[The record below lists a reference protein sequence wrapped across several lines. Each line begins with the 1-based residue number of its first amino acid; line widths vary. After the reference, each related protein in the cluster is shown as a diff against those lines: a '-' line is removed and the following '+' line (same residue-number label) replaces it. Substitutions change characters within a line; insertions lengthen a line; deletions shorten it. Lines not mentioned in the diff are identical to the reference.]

1 MEQKTE
7 MRNQVVGVLFALGG
21 AVLFSAKAIFAK
33 HLYEISEIDYSNTL
47 VLRMGFALPFYVIIL
62 WREYSTK
69 KVQISRTDGLY
80 ILALGFLGYY
90 LAAVLD
96 FWGLEYIPASL
107 ERLILFIYPTM
118 VVVMNYFVYK
128 KPISKTQF
136 IAIGVTYAGI
146 VLAFVNKFEVEG
158 TQEDMTKGVILV
170 VLCAI
175 AYSFY
180 IVGGGK
186 LIPKIGPKVFT
197 SWALVISAIMVF
209 IHNITLSEIHVFDYS
224 LEVYVTALCMAIFST
239 VIPSF
244 MISAAIKHVGPNT
257 TSILSSIGP
266 VATIIMGILILG
278 ENVDRY
284 QVMGTAIVIIGITI
298 VSYKK

>member
-7 MRNQVVGVLFALGG
+7 MRNQMIGVLFALGG

-33 HLYEISEIDYSNTL
+33 HLYEISDIDYSNTL
-47 VLRMGFALPFYVIIL
+47 VLRMGFALPFYVVIL
-62 WREYSTK
+62 WRTYRHTK
-69 KVQISRTDGLY
+69 VEISRKDGLH

-107 ERLILFIYPTM
+107 ERLILFIYPTI

-128 KPISKTQF
+128 RPITKVQL
-136 IAIGVTYAGI
+136 IAIAVTYAGI
-146 VLAFVNKFEVEG
+146 VFAFLNKFEVKG
-158 TQEDMTKGVILV
+158 AQEDMTKGVVLI

-209 IHNITLSEIHVFDYS
+209 AHNLLLAEIHVFDYS
-224 LEVYVTALCMAIFST
+224 AEVYMTALGMALFST

-244 MISAAIKHVGPNT
+244 MISAAIKRVGPNT

-266 VATIIMGILILG
+266 VATIIMGGLILG
-278 ENVDRY
+278 ENVDSY
-284 QVMGTAIVIIGITI
+284 QIIGTAVVIVGITI